1 MLCCRSEPSKLLH
14 TAKQTPPGLSIAN
27 QCNPTACELFDAA
40 VLLME
45 QSCTPGPSPLRQAAV
60 SCELQGKHT
69 ASDHLHARSIDHSP
83 AQAAMPNGNM
93 VQTSNIVQTSTM
105 TQATRAAHTTHM
117 AQISTQTQ
125 ARSRVQTSA
134 CSAQYCSVSGTM
146 PRMLT
151 MATSSSS
158 LTVAGKC
165 GGGVISAHMAVLMSG
180 NQVWITGPMARPVP
194 SVQTKSRVSTT
205 PLPPDTLTLLRNS
218 VTETRAQLMTT

>member
-1 MLCCRSEPSKLLH
+1 MLCRRSESFKLLK
-14 TAKQTPPGLSIAN
+14 TVKQASSGLSIAN
-27 QCNPTACELFDAA
+27 QCNQTACKLSNAA
-40 VLLME
+40 VLLVD

-60 SCELQGKHT
+60 FCKLQGKHT

-93 VQTSNIVQTSTM
+93 VQTSNKVQTSTM

-117 AQISTQTQ
+117 AQISAQTK

-134 CSAQYCSVSGTM
+134 CSAQCCSASGIM
-146 PRMLT
+146 PRTLVLGK
-151 MATSSSS
+151 SSSS
-158 LTVAGKC
+158 LTLQERC
-165 GGGVISAHMAVLMSG
+165 GGDAISAHMAILMPG
-180 NQVWITGPMARPVP
+180 NQVWIAGPMARPVP
-194 SVQTKSRVSTT
+194 SVQTKQRVSTT